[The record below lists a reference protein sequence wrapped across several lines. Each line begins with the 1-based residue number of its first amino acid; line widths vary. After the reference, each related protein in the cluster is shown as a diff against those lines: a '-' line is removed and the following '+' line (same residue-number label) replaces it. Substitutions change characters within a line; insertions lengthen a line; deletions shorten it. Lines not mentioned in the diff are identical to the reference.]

1 MEGHDLRF
9 RFPSNMLVVGPTS
22 SGKTT
27 WLKNLVEHRY
37 NFFSSKPEALLLFHK
52 EPQAAYSAIEKDMVE
67 DKKPNISFPS
77 FCSFKTVPK
86 SIEEMKEILDTYPRK
101 SPKIIV
107 FDDYLDEVGHVLKH
121 MFTVLTHHY
130 NCFTIFLC
138 QNLFDA
144 KSDLRT
150 LSINAQYMVLFNN
163 PRDRSA
169 VSNLA
174 KQIFPGHVGILKKA
188 YQEAVANRHYGYLL
202 LDFHQQQDDRVRMR
216 SHIFPHEGFT
226 KTYMPL

>member
-1 MEGHDLRF
+1 MDGFDLRF
-9 RFPSNMLVVGPTS
+9 RVPSNMMIVGPTS

-27 WLKNLVEHRY
+27 WLKNLVEYRHK
-37 NFFSSKPEALLLFHK
+37 FFSTNPEALLLFHK
-52 EPQAAYSAIEKDMVE
+52 EPQTAYRVIEKCMVE
-67 DKKPNISFPS
+67 DKKPNISFSPFS
-77 FCSFKTVPK
+77 SFKKVPK
-86 SIEEMKEILDTYPRK
+86 SVEEMKEILDSYPRK
-101 SPKIIV
+101 VPKIIV

-138 QNLFDA
+138 QNLFDS

-150 LSINAQYMVLFNN
+150 LSINAQYMLLFNN

-174 KQIFPGHVGILKKA
+174 KQIFPGKVRILNKA
-188 YQEAVANRHYGYLL
+188 YQEAVNNRNYGYLL

-216 SHIFPHEGFT
+216 SHIFPNEGFT
-226 KTYMPL
+226 KTYIPL